1 MSILGD
7 LSQDILDNEF
17 DGDTDVASATA
28 ISGWLEANLGRLNS
42 LIYTNFS
49 GSGADLDLEAQSIHK
64 ELYLYHHYSK
74 QARNSLRGI
83 TRATGEI
90 LSISDGNNS
99 ISFVNRNE
107 VSKVYRGL
115 ANDSQARANQLVA
128 HYNIYQAEPLQ
139 VGGIEGE
146 FYTGQAG

>member
-17 DGDTDVASATA
+17 DGDTDIATTGA

-42 LIYTNFS
+42 LIYTNYS

-64 ELYLYHHYSK
+64 ELYLYHYYTK
-74 QARNSLRGI
+74 QSRNSLRGI
-83 TRATGEI
+83 TRSTGEI
-90 LSISDGNNS
+90 LSISDQNNS
-99 ISFVNRNE
+99 ITFVNRNE

-115 ANDSQARANQLVA
+115 ASDSQGRIDRLVA
-128 HYNIYQAEPLQ
+128 HYNIYQA
-139 VGGIEGE
+139 GS
-146 FYTGQAG
+146 FYTGQNS

>member
-17 DGDTDVASATA
+17 DGDTDIATTGA

-42 LIYTNFS
+42 LIYTNYS

-64 ELYLYHHYSK
+64 ELYLYHYYTK
-74 QARNSLRGI
+74 QSRNSLRGI
-83 TRATGEI
+83 TRSTGEI
-90 LSISDGNNS
+90 LSISDQNNS
-99 ISFVNRNE
+99 ITFVNRNE

-115 ANDSQARANQLVA
+115 AGDSQGRIDRLVA

-139 VGGIEGE
+139 VGGIEGS
-146 FYTGQAG
+146 FYTGQNS

>member
-115 ANDSQARANQLVA
+115 ANDSQERVNQLAA

-146 FYTGQAG
+146 FYTGQV